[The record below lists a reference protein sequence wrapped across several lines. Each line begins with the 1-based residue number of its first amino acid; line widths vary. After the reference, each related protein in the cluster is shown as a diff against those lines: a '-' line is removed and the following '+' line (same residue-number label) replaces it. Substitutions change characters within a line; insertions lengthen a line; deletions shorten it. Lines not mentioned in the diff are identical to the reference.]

1 MKRGSQVG
9 KIFFSSPFTWMAL
22 LAIVVLEWIFISWF
36 QPPFSLMAGVL
47 GLGVVML
54 VLWPVFYLRSGA
66 FRRRYQQSPHDTD
79 VAELKG
85 LLTSCSDSFRRPVE
99 ECLML
104 LDNIQEEFPGSP
116 FQSDLERILQNL
128 LDVSRNHAQFY
139 SRLQQFGTSQQQRT
153 MQSVL
158 QQQVRSVENS
168 LTTLKAFSG
177 HLTLLDTHPED
188 YERIGSDLKTINQE
202 LEDVIQEV

>member
-1 MKRGSQVG
+1 
-9 KIFFSSPFTWMAL
+9 
-22 LAIVVLEWIFISWF
+22 
-36 QPPFSLMAGVL
+36 
-47 GLGVVML
+47 
-54 VLWPVFYLRSGA
+54 
-66 FRRRYQQSPHDTD
+66 
-79 VAELKG
+79 
-85 LLTSCSDSFRRPVE
+85 
-99 ECLML
+99 ML